1 MKLTSGWER
10 KSEINSPQN
19 IYVGIKK
26 SHLKIENCKQ
36 ESTTSEWHMLCMVE
50 GVHVFSFIGDR
61 SRTGLKVAGT

>member
-1 MKLTSGWER
+1 MNRNFACDSNKIKLINMKLTSGWER

-36 ESTTSEWHMLCMVE
+36 ESTTSE
-50 GVHVFSFIGDR
+50 
-61 SRTGLKVAGT
+61 